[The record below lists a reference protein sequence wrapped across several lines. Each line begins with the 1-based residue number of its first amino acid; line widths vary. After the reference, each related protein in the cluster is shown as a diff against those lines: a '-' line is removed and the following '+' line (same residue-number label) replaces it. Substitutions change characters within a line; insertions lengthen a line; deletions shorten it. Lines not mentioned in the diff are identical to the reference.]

1 MIAERIISRRGTR
14 SEDGVRLGML
24 LEKKRVMGCGLRMS
38 ADCCCCCWGRRE
50 WEGEGRGEDIY
61 RRSCLYQFW
70 GGTSGLALSGTLY
83 LFIHFFFL
91 HLYRHAFGR
100 RYASLTLF
108 FFTLLLFFS
117 FFFLFFSPHPFCF
130 SLFFFTFFLHFF
142 FSLSFFR
149 TSSCH
154 MSSLHDIGYTSQS
167 NSFQTNLL
175 QSSPIRSIPVQSD
188 RVDPSNSFQF
198 TGIPRSSFAVV
209 HSSATHSHVTPVG
222 FLGPPAAEESLVR
235 SLREAGPCHH
245 HFEFS
250 MGVACI
256 GIFSA

>member
-83 LFIHFFFL
+83 LFIHFFFCTCIAMRL
-91 HLYRHAFGR
+91 AADMHPSR
-100 RYASLTLF
+100 F
-108 FFTLLLFFS
+108 FFSRS
-117 FFFLFFSPHPFCF
+117 FFF
-130 SLFFFTFFLHFF
+130 SLFFFFFSRHTLFVFHFFSSLFFFTFF

-175 QSSPIRSIPVQSD
+175 QSDPFQSSLIGLIHPI
-188 RVDPSNSFQF
+188 
-198 TGIPRSSFAVV
+198 
-209 HSSATHSHVTPVG
+209 HSSSLE
-222 FLGPPAAEESLVR
+222 FPAVR
-235 SLREAGPCHH
+235 SLLFTVRRHTRT
-245 HFEFS
+245 
-250 MGVACI
+250 
-256 GIFSA
+256 